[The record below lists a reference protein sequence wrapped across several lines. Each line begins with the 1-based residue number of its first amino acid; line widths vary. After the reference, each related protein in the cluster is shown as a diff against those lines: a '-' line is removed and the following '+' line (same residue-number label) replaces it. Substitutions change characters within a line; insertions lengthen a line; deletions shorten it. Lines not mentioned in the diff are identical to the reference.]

1 MEANAAREVQTSLK
15 QATDRVVVCVCTKN
29 RRAMFLRCFNSLL
42 NQRIPQGSLD
52 LSLVVV
58 DNSSD
63 AGERETVA
71 LHQDGEVPVLYVHEP
86 RAGIPVARNAALEAA
101 KSISPDW
108 IAFIDDDEVAP
119 RDWIARLHAVA
130 VHYGADVASGWVVQV
145 ETAAEAELGAQ
156 GWKVPTAFGEAR
168 DRPACPTA
176 NVIFRSWIASEPL
189 SLRFDEAMRYGGSD
203 SEYFMRAHQRGA
215 RIISVRDAAV
225 YEEYPPERR
234 TLGYQCMRS
243 FRVGTT
249 TNYRYR
255 KNLGRW
261 RGTIALTLSA
271 LNKLGSATLGALIAL
286 VAFPF
291 FRATAERSMRR
302 SAKAASY
309 AFGCVGPAFGV
320 GTRQYW

>member
-1 MEANAAREVQTSLK
+1 METDAAHEAQSPVTSVP
-15 QATDRVVVCVCTKN
+15 DRVAVCVCTKN
-29 RRAMFLRCFNSLL
+29 RRAMFNRCFNSLL
-42 NQRIPQGSLD
+42 SQRIPKASLD

-63 AGERETVA
+63 ADERETVA
-71 LHQDGEVPVLYVHEP
+71 HRQNGEVPVVYVHEP
-86 RAGIPVARNAALEAA
+86 RAGIPVARNAALEAVKA
-101 KSISPDW
+101 LSPDW
-108 IAFIDDDEVAP
+108 IVFIDDDEIAP
-119 RDWIARLHAVA
+119 PDWVARLHAVA
-130 VHYGADVASGWVVQV
+130 AHYGADVTSGWVVQL
-145 ETAAEAELGAQ
+145 ETAAEAEIGAQ
-156 GWKVPTAFGEAR
+156 SWKASETFGEAR

-176 NVIFRSWIASEPL
+176 NVIFRSWIAAEPL
-189 SLRFDEAMRYGGSD
+189 SLRFDEAMRHGGSD
-203 SEYFMRAHQRGA
+203 SEFFMRVRQRGA

-261 RGTIALTLSA
+261 RGAIALSLSA
-271 LNKLGSATLGALIAL
+271 LNKLGSAMLGALIAL

-291 FRATAERSMRR
+291 FRSTAARSMRR

-309 AFGCVGPAFGV
+309 AFGCLGPAFRI

>member
-1 MEANAAREVQTSLK
+1 M
-15 QATDRVVVCVCTKN
+15 
-29 RRAMFLRCFNSLL
+29 
-42 NQRIPQGSLD
+42 
-52 LSLVVV
+52 
-58 DNSSD
+58 
-63 AGERETVA
+63 
-71 LHQDGEVPVLYVHEP
+71 
-86 RAGIPVARNAALEAA
+86 
-101 KSISPDW
+101 
-108 IAFIDDDEVAP
+108 
-119 RDWIARLHAVA
+119 
-130 VHYGADVASGWVVQV
+130 
-145 ETAAEAELGAQ
+145 
-156 GWKVPTAFGEAR
+156 
-168 DRPACPTA
+168 
-176 NVIFRSWIASEPL
+176 
-189 SLRFDEAMRYGGSD
+189 RFDEAMRHGGSD

-234 TLGYQCMRS
+234 MLGYQCMRS

-271 LNKLGSATLGALIAL
+271 LNKLGLATLGALIAL

-291 FRATAERSMRR
+291 FRAT
-302 SAKAASY
+302 AASY